1 MSLLWYLYHA
11 AKGDHHEALHRA
23 HLKYGPVVRVAP
35 NELSF
40 VEAQAW
46 KDIYS
51 HTKPEFEKD
60 PSTTFSDNP
69 AHPSILSAPAE
80 QHAKLRRILSHAFSD
95 KALYGQEAVIN
106 NYVMSLVDSLKSQGL
121 ESLDIVRWFNVR
133 IDESIPPRPPTSE
146 SRAVGHLLMKQN
158 DHSS

>member
-1 MSLLWYLYHA
+1 LWYLYHA
-11 AKGDHHEALHRA
+11 AKGDHHEALHEA
-23 HLKYGPVVRVAP
+23 HLKYGPVIRVAP

-51 HTKPEFEKD
+51 RTKPEFEKH
-60 PSTTFSDNP
+60 PSTTFSDDP
-69 AHPSILSAPAE
+69 AHPSILSAPTA
-80 QHAKLRRILSHAFSD
+80 QHVKLRRILSHAFSD

-106 NYVMSLVDSLKSQGL
+106 KYVMSLVDRLQNQGP

-133 IDESIPPRPPTSE
+133 TD
-146 SRAVGHLLMKQN
+146 
-158 DHSS
+158 